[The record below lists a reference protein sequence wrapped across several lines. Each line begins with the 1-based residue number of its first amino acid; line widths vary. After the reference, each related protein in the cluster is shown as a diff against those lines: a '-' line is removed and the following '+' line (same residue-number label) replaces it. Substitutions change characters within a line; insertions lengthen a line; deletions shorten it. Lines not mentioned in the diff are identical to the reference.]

1 MNKNRGLDRMECD
14 INVDHLYKWALREVE
29 VWVLRVAPRQPGETK
44 KYDAAK
50 REHHH
55 ICFLY
60 HQREIF
66 SRYIALG
73 QFVFLQEQIKDI
85 IISLSLSHV
94 VLALS
99 L

>member
-1 MNKNRGLDRMECD
+1 MECD

-55 ICFLY
+55 ICFRY
-60 HQREIF
+60 HQWEFFRR
-66 SRYIALG
+66 SIALG

-85 IISLSLSHV
+85 IVSLSLS
-94 VLALS
+94 LM
-99 L
+99 